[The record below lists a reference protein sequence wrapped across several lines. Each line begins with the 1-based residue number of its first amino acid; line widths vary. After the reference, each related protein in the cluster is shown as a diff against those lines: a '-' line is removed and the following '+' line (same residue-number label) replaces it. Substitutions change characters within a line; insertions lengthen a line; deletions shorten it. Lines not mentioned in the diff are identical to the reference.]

1 MSGATETVATLKTEI
16 AQLQQRISEL
26 ESQVASQ
33 STGTS
38 TQQDSAELERRVA
51 ERTAELRASEAKN
64 RALLQALPDMLFIQ
78 KRDSTYIEYR
88 APSGTTYVPAEVF
101 LGKKITEIFP
111 PELAQKFLHGI
122 KQALAG
128 KPYLMEYTLP
138 PGGFFEAR
146 ISALDADTV
155 LTLVRDITE
164 RKQTEEALRMAQLSL
179 DYSIDGVQ
187 WLDRNAQHIYVNEAM
202 CRQLGYTR
210 EELLALSIADIDPAF
225 PMEAWDSVWN
235 EVKEQGF
242 VKLETHHRRKDGTL
256 MPVEV
261 TSNYLAFDDKEF
273 LCAFVRDIT
282 ERKQAEKE
290 MYEQQALLQGILDNA
305 PFGLFAVDRAG
316 HYIMCS
322 RVAATN
328 LGLTPEQVVGKTD
341 YQILPQ
347 AVADANAEK
356 FQHIL
361 DTGNFQEHEFVLEQ
375 ANEPTQ
381 VFLHNWFPIS
391 DPNGQ
396 RYAVCGIISNI
407 TERKQ
412 AEAERANFQEQIIEA
427 QRHALRELS
436 TPLIPISDD
445 VVIMPLVGSIDS
457 RRAQQVMEALLEG
470 VAYYQADTVILDI
483 TGVRVVDTQVA
494 NAFLRAAQ
502 AVKLLGARVIL
513 TGIQPEIAQTIV
525 QLGADMSGIATHGS
539 LQSGI
544 ATVLNQ
550 HNQYNQH
557 KQ

>member
-1 MSGATETVATLKTEI
+1 MSGATERVATLKAEI
-16 AQLQQRISEL
+16 AQLQQRVREL
-26 ESQVASQ
+26 ETAAASPD
-33 STGTS
+33 TS
-38 TQQDSAELERRVA
+38 RSDHQGSAELERRVA

-64 RALLQALPDMLFIQ
+64 RALLQALPDMLFTQ
-78 KRDSTYIEYR
+78 KRDSTYIDYR
-88 APSGTTYVPAEVF
+88 APNGETYVPPESF
-101 LGKKITEIFP
+101 LGKTTAEIFP
-111 PELAQKFLHGI
+111 PELAQPFLQGI
-122 KQALAG
+122 EQALAG
-128 KPYLMEYTLP
+128 NPYLLEYALP

-146 ISALDADTV
+146 ITAIDEDTV

-187 WLDRNAQHIYVNEAM
+187 WLDRNAQHIYVNEAL

-225 PMEAWDSVWN
+225 PVGAWDSIWN
-235 EVKEQGF
+235 EVKTQGF

-256 MPVEV
+256 IPVEV
-261 TSNYLAFDDKEF
+261 TSNYLAFNDKEF

-282 ERKQAEKE
+282 ERKQAEKTL
-290 MYEQQALLQGILDNA
+290 YEQQALLQGILDNA
-305 PFGLFAVDRAG
+305 PFGLFAVDRDG
-316 HYIMCS
+316 RYVMCS
-322 RVAATN
+322 RVAAAN

-341 YQILPQ
+341 YAILPQ

-356 FQHIL
+356 YQRIL

-375 ANEPTQ
+375 ANEPSQ

-412 AEAERANFQEQIIEA
+412 AEAERANFQEQIIAA
-427 QRHALRELS
+427 QRHALQELS

-470 VAYYQADTVILDI
+470 VAHYQADTVILDI

-502 AVKLLGARVIL
+502 AVQLLGARVIL

-544 ATVLNQ
+544 ATVLDQ
-550 HNQYNQH
+550 HNQH
-557 KQ
+557 KH

>member
-1 MSGATETVATLKTEI
+1 MSGATETVATLKAEI
-16 AQLQQRISEL
+16 AQLQQRVREL
-26 ESQVASQ
+26 ETAAASPD
-33 STGTS
+33 TS
-38 TQQDSAELERRVA
+38 RSDHQGSAELERRVA

-64 RALLQALPDMLFIQ
+64 RALLQALPDMLFTQ
-78 KRDSTYIEYR
+78 KRDSTYIDYR
-88 APSGTTYVPAEVF
+88 APNGETYVPPESF
-101 LGKKITEIFP
+101 LGKTTAEIFP
-111 PELAQKFLHGI
+111 PELAQPFLQGI
-122 KQALAG
+122 EQALAG
-128 KPYLMEYTLP
+128 NPYLLEYALP
-138 PGGFFEAR
+138 AGGFFEAR
-146 ISALDADTV
+146 ITAIDEDTV

-225 PMEAWDSVWN
+225 PVGAWDSIWN
-235 EVKEQGF
+235 EVKTQGF

-256 MPVEV
+256 IPVEV
-261 TSNYLAFDDKEF
+261 TSNYLAFNDKEF

-282 ERKQAEKE
+282 ERKQAEKTL
-290 MYEQQALLQGILDNA
+290 YEQQALLQGILDNA
-305 PFGLFAVDRAG
+305 PFGLFAVDRDG
-316 HYIMCS
+316 RYVMCS
-322 RVAATN
+322 RVAAAN

-341 YQILPQ
+341 YAILPQ

-356 FQHIL
+356 YQRIL

-375 ANEPTQ
+375 ANEPSQ

-412 AEAERANFQEQIIEA
+412 AEAERANFQEQIIAA
-427 QRHALRELS
+427 QRHALQELS

-445 VVIMPLVGSIDS
+445 VVIMPLVSSIDS

-470 VAYYQADTVILDI
+470 VAHYQADTVILDI

-502 AVKLLGARVIL
+502 AVQLLGARVIL

-544 ATVLNQ
+544 ATVLDQ
-550 HNQYNQH
+550 HNQH
-557 KQ
+557 KH

>member
-1 MSGATETVATLKTEI
+1 MSGATEKVATLKAEI
-16 AQLQQRISEL
+16 AQLQQRVREL
-26 ESQVASQ
+26 ETAAASPDTRRSDHQ
-33 STGTS
+33 G
-38 TQQDSAELERRVA
+38 SAELERRVA

-78 KRDSTYIEYR
+78 KRDSTYIDYR
-88 APSGTTYVPAEVF
+88 APNGETYVPPESF
-101 LGKKITEIFP
+101 LGKTTAEIFP
-111 PELAQKFLHGI
+111 PELAQSFLQGI
-122 KQALAG
+122 EQALAG
-128 KPYLMEYTLP
+128 NPYLLEYALP
-138 PGGFFEAR
+138 AGGFFEAR
-146 ISALDADTV
+146 ITAIDEDTV
-155 LTLVRDITE
+155 LTLVRNITE

-225 PMEAWDSVWN
+225 PVGAWDSIWN
-235 EVKEQGF
+235 EVKTQGF

-256 MPVEV
+256 IPVEV
-261 TSNYLAFDDKEF
+261 TSNYLAFNDKEF

-282 ERKQAEKE
+282 ERKQAEKTL
-290 MYEQQALLQGILDNA
+290 YEQQALLQGILDNA
-305 PFGLFAVDRAG
+305 PFGLFAVDRDG
-316 HYIMCS
+316 RYVMCS
-322 RVAATN
+322 RVAAAN

-341 YQILPQ
+341 YAILPQ

-356 FQHIL
+356 YQRIL
-361 DTGNFQEHEFVLEQ
+361 DTGNFQEHEFVIEQ
-375 ANEPTQ
+375 ANEPSQ

-412 AEAERANFQEQIIEA
+412 AEAERANFQEQIIAA
-427 QRHALRELS
+427 QRHALQELS

-470 VAYYQADTVILDI
+470 VAHYQADTVILDI

-502 AVKLLGARVIL
+502 AVQLLGARVIL

-544 ATVLNQ
+544 ATVLD
-550 HNQYNQH
+550 QH
-557 KQ
+557 K

>member
-1 MSGATETVATLKTEI
+1 MSGATERVATLKAEI
-16 AQLQQRISEL
+16 AQLQQRVREL
-26 ESQVASQ
+26 ETAAASPD
-33 STGTS
+33 TS
-38 TQQDSAELERRVA
+38 RSDHQGSAELERRVA

-64 RALLQALPDMLFIQ
+64 RALLQALPDMLFTQ
-78 KRDSTYIEYR
+78 KRDSTYIDYR
-88 APSGTTYVPAEVF
+88 APNGETYVPPESF
-101 LGKKITEIFP
+101 LGKTTAEIFP
-111 PELAQKFLHGI
+111 PELAQPFLQGI
-122 KQALAG
+122 EQALAG
-128 KPYLMEYTLP
+128 NPYLLEYALP

-146 ISALDADTV
+146 ITAIDEDTV

-225 PMEAWDSVWN
+225 PVGAWDSIWN
-235 EVKEQGF
+235 EVKTQGF

-256 MPVEV
+256 IPVEV
-261 TSNYLAFDDKEF
+261 TSNYLAFNDKEF

-282 ERKQAEKE
+282 ERKQAEKTL
-290 MYEQQALLQGILDNA
+290 YEQQALLQGILDNA
-305 PFGLFAVDRAG
+305 PFGLFAVERDGR
-316 HYIMCS
+316 YVMCS
-322 RVAATN
+322 RVAAAN

-341 YQILPQ
+341 YAILPQ

-356 FQHIL
+356 YQRIL

-375 ANEPTQ
+375 ANEPSQ

-412 AEAERANFQEQIIEA
+412 AEAERANFQEQIIAA
-427 QRHALRELS
+427 QRHALQELS

-470 VAYYQADTVILDI
+470 VAHYQADTVILDI

-502 AVKLLGARVIL
+502 AVQLLGARVIL

-544 ATVLNQ
+544 ATVLDQ
-550 HNQYNQH
+550 HNQH
-557 KQ
+557 KH

>member
-1 MSGATETVATLKTEI
+1 MSGATETVATLKAEI
-16 AQLQQRISEL
+16 AQLQQRIREL
-26 ESQVASQ
+26 EIEAAS
-33 STGTS
+33 SSAGRS
-38 TQQDSAELERRVA
+38 AYQDSAELEQRVA
-51 ERTAELRASEAKN
+51 EYTAELRASEAKN

-78 KRDSTYIEYR
+78 KRDSTYIDYR
-88 APSGTTYVPAEVF
+88 APSGATYVPPEAF
-101 LGKKITEIFP
+101 LGKTTAEIFP
-111 PELAQKFLHGI
+111 PELAQAFLQGI
-122 KQALAG
+122 EQALAG
-128 KPYLMEYTLP
+128 NPYVLEYALP

-146 ISALDADTV
+146 ITAIDADTV
-155 LTLVRDITE
+155 LTLVRDTTE

-187 WLDRNAQHIYVNEAM
+187 WLDRHAQHMYVNEAM

-210 EELLALSIADIDPAF
+210 EELLALSVADIDPAF
-225 PMEAWDSVWN
+225 PMEAWDNVWN

-256 MPVEV
+256 IPVEI
-261 TSNYLAFDDKEF
+261 TSNYLAFNDKEF

-290 MYEQQALLQGILDNA
+290 LYEQQALLQGILDNA
-305 PFGLFAVDRAG
+305 PFGLFAVDRDG
-316 HYIMCS
+316 RYVMCS
-322 RVAATN
+322 RVAAAN
-328 LGLTPEQVVGKTD
+328 ISLTPEQVVGKTD

-356 FQHIL
+356 FQRIL

-375 ANEPTQ
+375 ANEPPQ

-427 QRHALRELS
+427 QRHALQELS

-457 RRAQQVMEALLEG
+457 RRAQQVLEALLEG
-470 VAYYQADTVILDI
+470 VAHYQADTVILDI

-502 AVKLLGARVIL
+502 AVQLLGARVIL

-544 ATVLNQ
+544 ATVLD
-550 HNQYNQH
+550 QH
-557 KQ
+557 K

>member
-1 MSGATETVATLKTEI
+1 MSGATETVAILKAEI
-16 AQLQQRISEL
+16 TQLQQRIREL
-26 ESQVASQ
+26 EKEATSP
-33 STGTS
+33 GTS
-38 TQQDSAELERRVA
+38 RSAHQGSAELERRVA

-78 KRDSTYIEYR
+78 KRDSTYIDYR
-88 APSGTTYVPAEVF
+88 APSGATYVPPETF
-101 LGKKITEIFP
+101 LGKTITDIFP
-111 PELAQKFLHGI
+111 PKPAQLFLQGI
-122 KQALAG
+122 EQALAG
-128 KPYLMEYTLP
+128 NPYLLEYALP

-146 ISALDADTV
+146 ITAIDEDTV

-164 RKQTEEALRMAQLSL
+164 RKQTEEALRMAQSSL

-187 WLDRNAQHIYVNEAM
+187 WLDRNARHMYVNEAM
-202 CRQLGYTR
+202 CRQLGYTH

-242 VKLETHHRRKDGTL
+242 VKLETHHRHKDGTL
-256 MPVEV
+256 IPVEV

-273 LCAFVRDIT
+273 LCAFVRNIT

-322 RVAATN
+322 RVAAAN
-328 LGLTPEQVVGKTD
+328 IGLTPEQVLGETD
-341 YQILPQ
+341 YAILPQ

-356 FQHIL
+356 FQRIL

-375 ANEPTQ
+375 VNEPSQ

-391 DPNGQ
+391 AANGQ

-412 AEAERANFQEQIIEA
+412 AEAERTNFQEQIIEA
-427 QRHALRELS
+427 QRHALQELS

-470 VAYYQADTVILDI
+470 VARHQADTVILDI
-483 TGVRVVDTQVA
+483 TGVKVVDTQVA

-525 QLGADMSGIATHGS
+525 QLGADMSGINTHGS

-544 ATVLNQ
+544 ATVLD
-550 HNQYNQH
+550 QH
-557 KQ
+557 K

>member
-1 MSGATETVATLKTEI
+1 MSGATERVATLKAEI
-16 AQLQQRISEL
+16 AQLQQRVREL
-26 ESQVASQ
+26 ETAAASPD
-33 STGTS
+33 TS
-38 TQQDSAELERRVA
+38 RSDHQGSAELERRVA

-64 RALLQALPDMLFIQ
+64 RALLQALPDMLFTQ
-78 KRDSTYIEYR
+78 KRDSTYIDYR
-88 APSGTTYVPAEVF
+88 APNGETYVPPESF
-101 LGKKITEIFP
+101 LGKTTAEIFP
-111 PELAQKFLHGI
+111 PELAQPFLQGI
-122 KQALAG
+122 EQALAG
-128 KPYLMEYTLP
+128 NPYLLEYALP
-138 PGGFFEAR
+138 AGGFFEAR
-146 ISALDADTV
+146 ITAIDEDTV

-225 PMEAWDSVWN
+225 PVGAWDSIWN
-235 EVKEQGF
+235 EVKTQGF

-256 MPVEV
+256 IPVEV
-261 TSNYLAFDDKEF
+261 TSNYLAFNDKEF

-282 ERKQAEKE
+282 ERKQAEKTL
-290 MYEQQALLQGILDNA
+290 YEQQALLQGILDNA
-305 PFGLFAVDRAG
+305 PFGLFAVDRDG
-316 HYIMCS
+316 RYVMCS
-322 RVAATN
+322 RVAAAN

-341 YQILPQ
+341 YAILPQ

-356 FQHIL
+356 YQRIL

-375 ANEPTQ
+375 ANEPSQ

-412 AEAERANFQEQIIEA
+412 AEAERANFQEQIIAA
-427 QRHALRELS
+427 QRHALQELS

-470 VAYYQADTVILDI
+470 VAHYQADTVILDI

-502 AVKLLGARVIL
+502 AVQLLGARVIL

-544 ATVLNQ
+544 ATVLDQ
-550 HNQYNQH
+550 HNQH
-557 KQ
+557 KH

>member
-1 MSGATETVATLKTEI
+1 MSGATERVATLKAEI
-16 AQLQQRISEL
+16 AQLQQRVREL
-26 ESQVASQ
+26 ETAAASPD
-33 STGTS
+33 TS
-38 TQQDSAELERRVA
+38 RSDHQGSAELERRVA

-64 RALLQALPDMLFIQ
+64 RALLQALPDMLFTQ
-78 KRDSTYIEYR
+78 KRDSTYIDYR
-88 APSGTTYVPAEVF
+88 APNGETYVPPESF
-101 LGKKITEIFP
+101 LGKTTAEIFP
-111 PELAQKFLHGI
+111 PELAQPFLQGI
-122 KQALAG
+122 EQALAG
-128 KPYLMEYTLP
+128 NPYLLEYALP

-146 ISALDADTV
+146 ITAIDEDTV

-225 PMEAWDSVWN
+225 PVGAWDSIWN
-235 EVKEQGF
+235 EVKTQGF

-256 MPVEV
+256 IPVEV
-261 TSNYLAFDDKEF
+261 TSNYLAFNDKEF

-282 ERKQAEKE
+282 ERKQAEKTL
-290 MYEQQALLQGILDNA
+290 YEQQALLQGILDNA
-305 PFGLFAVDRAG
+305 PFGLFAVDRDG
-316 HYIMCS
+316 RYVMCS
-322 RVAATN
+322 RVAAAN

-341 YQILPQ
+341 YAILPQ

-356 FQHIL
+356 YQRIL

-375 ANEPTQ
+375 ANEPSQ

-412 AEAERANFQEQIIEA
+412 AEAERANFQEQIIAA
-427 QRHALRELS
+427 QRHALQELS

-470 VAYYQADTVILDI
+470 VAHYQADTVILDI

-502 AVKLLGARVIL
+502 AVQLLGARVIL

-544 ATVLNQ
+544 ATVLDQ
-550 HNQYNQH
+550 HNQH
-557 KQ
+557 KH